1 MFRAI
6 ICSSSGGKIGHIQHL
21 LSSPSI
27 SGRGGRAVHRL
38 REDYLNL
45 CNVRPPRPLIESD
58 DTKCCAYNFTA
69 WGWAYY
75 SSKHVEE
82 CNIMWTKKFC
92 ALVSGKQT
100 NINQAKLSQLNEKLQ
115 MCFGHSTTL
124 PHFLYR
130 TKIIRKSLNLVYNK
144 FELSALD
151 TKFH

>member
-1 MFRAI
+1 
-6 ICSSSGGKIGHIQHL
+6 
-21 LSSPSI
+21 
-27 SGRGGRAVHRL
+27 
-38 REDYLNL
+38 
-45 CNVRPPRPLIESD
+45 
-58 DTKCCAYNFTA
+58 
-69 WGWAYY
+69 
-75 SSKHVEE
+75 
-82 CNIMWTKKFC
+82 
-92 ALVSGKQT
+92 LVSGKQT